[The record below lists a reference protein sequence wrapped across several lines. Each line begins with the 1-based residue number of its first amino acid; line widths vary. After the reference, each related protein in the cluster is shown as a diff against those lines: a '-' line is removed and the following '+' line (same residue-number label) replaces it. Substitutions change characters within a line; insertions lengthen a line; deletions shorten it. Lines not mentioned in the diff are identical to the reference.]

1 MSFITRCFS
10 SLDGALKCRAKDWA
24 RAIMDR
30 EGSRAFAYHAALPYA
45 TETHESALCELDEI
59 YQRIESLNRANKFQE
74 YEFGTN
80 YAPEVTLATKALT
93 NWVKR
98 KLDIPL
104 RMKLQITRIYLNES
118 LQAIEPTLFVRYGTL
133 VLNLW
138 ASSDGQREIRQYFN
152 KCDEF
157 EGIKFDDL
165 VNMIRNV
172 VILGES
178 RSAESLVKHPNR
190 LSGLGGSAGSQKGPK
205 KQLSPIEVALMLAK
219 QFSPCFRVTQGVVDR
234 LNNDVLA
241 YLGAQEHTPSQ
252 AVVLSAY
259 CSLIPYSDPQAFGI
273 FVPFLFS
280 LWRNVPI
287 DVANRHI
294 QPSIAEF
301 AVYNR
306 LGYYKGD
313 HDFSEYE
320 LDLCFQS
327 NLHSMQIPLISAQ
340 KASKSS
346 KRGKG
351 AANSSNSS
359 GTTSRLSMR
368 GTKNRTTQPGSD
380 TYSFAKLLVWTLSPT
395 DSRSLRLLEHFANA
409 VLSFCHPSNIGTWT
423 SLILNCLNE
432 VVTAYTRRLNIER
445 NELRDVLKESEKLTP
460 ELTRKLVYVV
470 MQPVMMSVYSSASII
485 FMQAIGMVR
494 TLAWLCPE
502 LIVNEVLSMVYP
514 TLQHGLHQP
523 QRLSASIACLD
534 KLAVPLTSQPH
545 YKMHLTTLL
554 ELTIPNLDTNDTKRC
569 IMSMSLFQTVAS
581 LCKFEDTSDGVSQA
595 VATQILPVC
604 VRAIEEG
611 QDINI
616 SEEEAEMVTRGTS
629 AAFPELLSVYLRRI
643 FELLEA
649 SPEPQLGSAAS
660 ASLLKVLLAC
670 SNSIFNRL
678 LEITLTEISNPQQ
691 LSFDAFAQVTG
702 AFVRANGSEAFPKL
716 WKLLNANI
724 REEIFENQAGQ
735 KRVAM
740 PKDNSFLRYLSV
752 LNMCLLAANPILLL
766 DIKEELSDLLQLL
779 REKTGPSVVYTV
791 ANTIHHAIATLV
803 NYNVLLPSPLGDY
816 KNNSLSID
824 SQNVLEV
831 PYKNLRWSAPS
842 AESYAL
848 AEKLYIE
855 HFMISKTNIYRS
867 IATASSNIHDGD
879 AVSSALIFI
888 RTITGGIAPMT
899 TTNHYPKVLDVR
911 QETVE
916 LLLDIYP
923 KISRDD
929 TSSLKE
935 VLFVAKVWLCDEGY
949 ERTARLESHQ
959 NSLYVF
965 EKNRFEIPGYHKEG
979 LPPSVI
985 ARRAQLYHH
994 QRLSLATQHRACDAR
1009 SRKLVL
1015 DVLMDA
1021 SFSPYPAVT
1030 RNAFSA
1036 LYSSLKIFND
1046 SELYLQVYELVL
1058 DQSDRLLDEKEYEKA
1073 EGGFSLFK
1081 YHSFGLQTVGKSPKH
1096 LIKFVQLCIRGAT
1109 ADHRQLI
1116 TLATQAFFFLLPD
1129 VFRVGITDSVESSE
1143 CWQHIQKLI
1152 DFLSSGP
1159 LEVQHW
1165 RVALLRTSA
1174 LLMVTLCPQL
1184 PLNENT
1190 MELLL
1195 NGLLVQ
1201 HPDVRLT
1208 AVLACINILQS
1219 AFWRGL
1225 VGFDSSYYRVSGTT
1239 ELPFNAIQTKDE
1251 TLLEND
1257 LPMFIKRSPL
1267 PVVRSLKSQPRP
1279 RPNLQKFAAQATEP
1293 KDGLWRLAKCSGN
1306 TPLPRLGESNKLIL
1320 ERVLSPANTKKF
1332 WSVFVET
1339 RRLEPRSEEDRLNKA
1354 SALLFR
1360 DLISLSC
1367 LGFGIDADQVVGKI
1381 LESVDYND
1389 KNWHRVAAESLCG
1402 ILMAFPIGDQEK
1414 LSLIVDKLFNDEVI
1428 AAISSENVGYWTSAL
1443 AFALPKVDHRRLGK
1457 IIDKIEAV
1465 SRPDTSTDGG
1475 GIKLSLRTSLHT
1487 ELMDAIG
1494 PRMNSLESVVGSWEC
1509 WNHSLQTTR
1518 ETAVEEV
1525 ATAVGTTLKWPRIEL
1540 NLNSGKRNEV
1550 NEVQLDAKTISFI
1563 QSLFEYKSEKSDTS
1577 LLGLILSLLY
1587 TIDGDAWVDVLISH
1601 AFPLLLRLSAV
1612 RDDPEILDLVTQVFS
1627 ELSITVFSGKS
1638 LSKIVT
1644 LIIENVKSEQW
1655 HQRMRILLFTQS
1667 FFFNHLLMLS
1677 EIQRR
1682 ELTYLVVDALAD
1694 QQAEVRELAAD
1705 TLSGIVRCSS
1715 PDEQNEYVELLN
1727 KRFMRSIGRKTPML
1741 QRHAAVLGLGALIVA
1756 FPYASPPPPWIP
1768 AVLAAIASKVAGDS
1782 DIVGKSAKQVL
1793 SDFKKTRQD
1802 TWHIDQLAFSQD
1814 QLDDL
1819 DGVLWR
1825 NYFA

>member
-1 MSFITRCFS
+1 
-10 SLDGALKCRAKDWA
+10 
-24 RAIMDR
+24 MDR
-30 EGSRAFAYHAALPYA
+30 EGCRPFAYHEALPYA
-45 TETHESALCELDEI
+45 TDTSESALNELDEI
-59 YQRIESLNRANKFQE
+59 YQKIESLNKAKKFQE

-80 YAPEVTLATKALT
+80 YAPEVTQATKTLT

-104 RMKLQITRIYLNES
+104 HMKLQLTRIYLHES
-118 LQAIEPTLFVRYGTL
+118 LQAVEPTLFVRYGTL

-138 ASSDGQREIRQYFN
+138 ASSMGQREIRQYFN
-152 KCDEF
+152 TCDDF
-157 EGIKFDDL
+157 EGIKFADL

-172 VILGES
+172 VILGEV
-178 RSAESLVKHPNR
+178 RSVEGLAKHPNR

-205 KQLSPIEVALMLAK
+205 KQLNPIEVALMLAK
-219 QFSPCFRVTQGVVDR
+219 QFAPCFKLTQEVVDQ
-234 LNNDVLA
+234 LNNDVLT
-241 YLGAQEHTPSQ
+241 YLGAQDHTPSQ
-252 AVVLSAY
+252 AVVISAL
-259 CSLIPYSDPQAFGI
+259 CALIPYADSRAFSV
-273 FVPFLFS
+273 FVPLLFS

-287 DVANRHI
+287 DTANRFI

-301 AVYNR
+301 AVYKHLN
-306 LGYYKGD
+306 YYEGEQTLSD
-313 HDFSEYE
+313 HE
-320 LDLCFQS
+320 LELCFQS

-340 KASKSS
+340 KANKST
-346 KRGKG
+346 KRNKSTR
-351 AANSSNSS
+351 NPLNSS
-359 GTTSRLSMR
+359 GSTSGLSLR
-368 GTKNRTTQPGSD
+368 GTKNRTTQPSSD
-380 TYSFAKLLVWTLSPT
+380 AYSFANLVVWGLSPT
-395 DSRSLRLLEHFANA
+395 DTRPLSLLENFTNA

-423 SLILNCLNE
+423 SLILSTLSE
-432 VVTAYTRRLNIER
+432 ILTAYTRRLNIER
-445 NELRDVLKESEKLTP
+445 NELKDEIKESEKLTP
-460 ELTRKLVYVV
+460 ELTRKLVHIV
-470 MQPVMMSVYSSASII
+470 MQPVMMSVYSSASVI
-485 FMQAIGMVR
+485 FMQAVGMVR

-502 LIVNEVLSMVYP
+502 LIVNEILSVVYP

-534 KLAVPLTSQPH
+534 KLAVPLTSRSQ

-581 LCKFEDTSDGVSQA
+581 LCEFTDTSDGVSQA

-604 VRAIEEG
+604 VRALEEG
-611 QDINI
+611 QDITV
-616 SEEEAEMVTRGTS
+616 SAEEAETVTKGTS
-629 AAFPELLSVYLRRI
+629 AAFPELLTVYLRRI
-643 FELLEA
+643 YELLEA

-670 SNSIFNRL
+670 SKPIFDRL
-678 LEITLTEISNPQQ
+678 LEIALIEISNPQQ
-691 LSFDAFAQVTG
+691 QSFDAFAQVTG
-702 AFVRANGSEAFPKL
+702 AFVRANGSVAFPKL
-716 WKLLNANI
+716 WSVLSANI
-724 REEIFENQAGQ
+724 REEISENQAGQ

-740 PKDNSFLRYLSV
+740 PKDSSLLRYLSV
-752 LNMCLLAANPILLL
+752 LNMCLLAANPALLL
-766 DIKEELSDLLQLL
+766 QVKDELCDLLRLL

-803 NYNVLLPSPLGDY
+803 SYTVLLPSPTGSYNSD
-816 KNNSLSID
+816 SLSLD
-824 SQNVLEV
+824 SPNVSEV
-831 PYKNLRWSAPS
+831 PFKKLRWNTPS
-842 AESYAL
+842 TESYEL
-848 AEKLYIE
+848 AEQLYIE
-855 HFMISKTNIYRS
+855 HFTISKNNIDRS
-867 IATASSNIHDGD
+867 IATASTNIQDGD

-888 RTITGGIAPMT
+888 RTTTGAIAPMA
-899 TTNHYPKVLDVR
+899 TNKYPKVLDLR
-911 QETVE
+911 QETAN
-916 LLLDIYP
+916 LLMNIYP

-949 ERTARLESHQ
+949 ERTARLDSHQ

-965 EKNRFEIPGYHKEG
+965 EKNRFELPGNHKG
-979 LPPSVI
+979 GIPPSVI

-994 QRLSLATQHRACDAR
+994 QRLSLATQHRVCDETSR
-1009 SRKLVL
+1009 SLVV
-1015 DVLMDA
+1015 DILMDA
-1021 SFSPYPAVT
+1021 CFSPYPAVT

-1046 SELYLQVYELVL
+1046 PALYLQVYELIL
-1058 DQSDRLLDEKEYEKA
+1058 DQTDQFISEKEYEKA
-1073 EGGFSLFK
+1073 EGGFSLLK
-1081 YHSFGLQTVGKSPKH
+1081 YHSFGLQTVGKSPKF
-1096 LIKFVQLCIRGAT
+1096 LLKFVKLCIRGAA

-1129 VFRVGITDSVESSE
+1129 VFRVGITDSVETSE
-1143 CWQHIQKLI
+1143 CWVHIKELI
-1152 DFLSSGP
+1152 DFLSSTP
-1159 LEVQHW
+1159 LESQHW

-1174 LLMVTLCPQL
+1174 LLMVTLCPQM
-1184 PLNENT
+1184 PINEKT

-1195 NGLLVQ
+1195 DGLLVH

-1208 AVLACINILQS
+1208 AVLACINTLQS
-1219 AFWRGL
+1219 IFWRGL
-1225 VGFDSSYYRVSGTT
+1225 VGFDISYYRVSGVT
-1239 ELPFNAIQTKDE
+1239 ELPFNAVQSKDVS
-1251 TLLEND
+1251 LYEND

-1279 RPNLQKFAAQATEP
+1279 RPNLQRFAAQAAEP
-1293 KDGLWRLAKCSGN
+1293 KEGLWRLSRNHVDGN
-1306 TPLPRLGESNKLIL
+1306 LPRLESSYRHIL
-1320 ERVLSPANTKKF
+1320 ERVLSTANTDKF
-1332 WSVFVET
+1332 WKVFLEL

-1354 SALLFR
+1354 AALLFR
-1360 DLISLSC
+1360 DLIALSC
-1367 LGFGIDADQVVGKI
+1367 LGFGLQAEQVVDKI
-1381 LESVDYND
+1381 LENADLND

-1402 ILMAFPIGDQEK
+1402 LVMAFPIGGKER
-1414 LSLIVDKLFNDEVI
+1414 LNVLVDKLLSDDII
-1428 AAISSENVGYWTSAL
+1428 AAISSETVGYWTSAL
-1443 AFALPKVDHRRLGK
+1443 AFAVPKVDYRRLDNV
-1457 IIDKIEAV
+1457 INRIEAV
-1465 SRPDTSTDGG
+1465 SRPNTSADGG
-1475 GIKLSLRTSLHT
+1475 GIKLTLRTSLHT
-1487 ELMDAIG
+1487 ELMDAVG
-1494 PRMNSLESVVGSWEC
+1494 PRRNSLESVAGSWEC

-1525 ATAVGTTLKWPRIEL
+1525 ATAVGTTLIWPRIEL
-1540 NLNSGKRNEV
+1540 SFDCSRNYDGEV
-1550 NEVQLDAKTISFI
+1550 IQLDATANSFI

-1577 LLGLILSLLY
+1577 LLGLVLSLLY
-1587 TIDGDAWVDVLISH
+1587 TIDGDTWVDILISH

-1638 LSKIVT
+1638 LSKIVE
-1644 LIIENVKSEQW
+1644 LISTNIKSEQW
-1655 HQRMRILLFTQS
+1655 HQRMRILLFAQS

-1677 EIQRR
+1677 TTQRKK
-1682 ELTYLVVDALAD
+1682 LTYLVVDALAD

-1705 TLSGIVRCSS
+1705 TLSGIVRCSP
-1715 PDEQNEYVELLN
+1715 PDEQNEYVEQLTKTLM
-1727 KRFMRSIGRKTPML
+1727 KSIGKSTPMV

-1756 FPYASPPPPWIP
+1756 FPYASPPPTWIP